1 MSPTL
6 PELEAM
12 ARKAGEILLEGFSA
26 RPGIEGN
33 VKVKYKGEIDLV
45 TEMDM
50 RSEALLIGEI
60 RQRYPQHAINTE
72 ESGEL
77 HGDARRTWYIDP
89 IDGTV
94 NYAHGVPLFAVSLA
108 YAEDNQLQLGV
119 VYNPVAGELFSAERG
134 RGSWLNGQPLRVS
147 SASTLIESLL
157 VTGFPYNIRTNPRN
171 NLELYSRFSLMSQGV
186 RRLGTAAIDLCFVAA
201 GRVDGFWEMEIKAFD
216 VAAGGL
222 IAAEAGAVVTTVYGN
237 PDILTP
243 PNSILAAN
251 PAIHAQLLQVIAETY
266 PKNN

>member
-1 MSPTL
+1 MKPTL
-6 PELEAM
+6 PELEGM
-12 ARKAGEILLEGFSA
+12 ARKAGELLLEGFSA
-26 RPGIEGN
+26 RPGLERK
-33 VKVKYKGEIDLV
+33 VTVKYKGEIDLV
-45 TEMDM
+45 TEMDL
-50 RSEALLIGEI
+50 RAETLLIGEI
-60 RQRYPQHAINTE
+60 HLHYPGHAINTE

-77 HGDARRTWYIDP
+77 DGDARCTWYIDP

-108 YAEDNQLQLGV
+108 YAEDNQLRLGA
-119 VYNPVAGELFSAERG
+119 VYNPVAGEMFSAEAG

-147 SASTLIESLL
+147 SAATLIESLL

-171 NLELYSRFSLMSQGV
+171 NLELYSRLSLLSQGV
-186 RRLGTAAIDLCFVAA
+186 RRLGTAAVDLCYVAA

-251 PAIHAQLLQVIAETY
+251 PAIHGQLLRVIGETY
-266 PKNN
+266 PE

>member
-1 MSPTL
+1 MKPTL

-12 ARKAGEILLEGFSA
+12 ARKAGEILLEGFST
-26 RPGIEGN
+26 RPGLERK
-33 VKVKYKGEIDLV
+33 VKIKYKGEIDLV
-45 TEMDM
+45 TEMDT
-50 RSEALLIGEI
+50 RAEALLISEI
-60 RQRYPQHAINTE
+60 RQRYPSHAINTE

-77 HGDARRTWYIDP
+77 AGDARCTWYIDP

-108 YAEDNQLQLGV
+108 YAEENQVQLGV
-119 VYNPVAGELFSAERG
+119 VFNPVAGEMFSAERG

-147 SASTLIESLL
+147 SAATLIESLL

-171 NLELYSRFSLMSQGV
+171 NLELYSKFSLLSQGV
-186 RRLGTAAIDLCFVAA
+186 RRLGTAAVDLCYVAA

-222 IAAEAGAVVTTVYGN
+222 IAEEAGAVVTTVYGN

-251 PAIHAQLLQVIAETY
+251 PAIHEQVLRVIRETY
-266 PKNN
+266 PED